1 MAQLGYTP
9 ILLYAST
16 TAGVSPSASNLTNN
30 STGSEIAINIADG
43 KLFYKDVANA
53 IQLIGSKDA
62 AAGIFSNVAITGGN
76 INGTTI
82 GATTKA
88 AGHFTTL
95 ESSGLASLNSL
106 STASATITGGSIDGT
121 AIGGTTRAAGAFTTL
136 TLTNVLTVA
145 NGGTGAATL
154 TGYVYGN
161 GTGAM
166 TASTTIPTTDLSG
179 TIANNQLA
187 YSSLTIGSTSIS
199 LGGTAATL
207 AGLTSVTVTQDP
219 ISALQL
225 ATKQYVDNSVQGILN
240 KYQVDFSTTGDIT
253 LTGLGTQ
260 TGGDWSSALTAGQ
273 EVLVKNQAL
282 SQYNG
287 IYVAASGTWTRAT
300 FMDTWSEVVGAFTF
314 VQGGATLANTGWV
327 AVVPST
333 GTIDVTPMP
342 WSQFSGAGTYTAGAG
357 LTLVGNQFSITNTSV
372 TAGSYGSASSVATF
386 TVNAQGQLTL
396 AGSTPIAIATS
407 QITSGV
413 LGTSYGGTGL
423 SSFTSGG
430 AVYASSTSVLT
441 TGTLPVTAGG
451 TGVTTLS
458 GLAYGNGT
466 GAFSAATAS
475 EVVSVIGSTYVANAT
490 HATNADNI
498 AVAAGSGTTN
508 YLAFFAGS
516 SGNQPIYLN
525 TALTYNAS
533 TNSITAG
540 IQGGQF

>member
-16 TAGVSPSASNLTNN
+16 TVGVSPSASNLTNN
-30 STGSEIAINIADG
+30 STGSEVAINIADG
-43 KLFYKDVANA
+43 KLFYKDLTNA
-53 IQLIGSKDA
+53 IQVIASKNA
-62 AAGIFSNVAITGGN
+62 AAGIFSNVTITGGT
-76 INGTTI
+76 IDGTTI

-88 AGHFTTL
+88 AGGFTTL
-95 ESSGLASLNSL
+95 TTTGLASLQSL

-136 TLTNVLTVA
+136 TLTNALSVA
-145 NGGTGAATL
+145 NGGTGAQTL

-179 TIANNQLA
+179 LIANNQLA
-187 YSSLTIGSTSIS
+187 NSSLTIGSTTIA
-199 LGGTAATL
+199 LGGTTATL
-207 AGLTSVTVTQDP
+207 SGLTSVTVTQDP
-219 ISALQL
+219 VSAMQL
-225 ATKQYVDNSVQGILN
+225 TTKQYVDNAVQGILN
-240 KYQVDFSTTGDIT
+240 KYEVDFSTTGDIT
-253 LTGLGTQ
+253 LSGLGTQ
-260 TGGDWSSALTAGQ
+260 AGGDWTTPLTAGQ
-273 EVLVKNQAL
+273 EVLVKNQVL

-287 IYVAASGTWTRAT
+287 IYVVGSGTWTRAT
-300 FMDTWSEVVGAFTF
+300 FMDTWAEVVGAFTF
-314 VQGGATLANTGWV
+314 VQGGATLSQTGWV
-327 AVVPST
+327 AVVPNT

-342 WSQFSGAGTYTAGAG
+342 WSQFSGAGTYTAGTG
-357 LTLVGNQFSITNTSV
+357 LSLIGTQFNITNTTV

-423 SSFTSGG
+423 SSFTPGG
-430 AVYASSTSVLT
+430 AVYASSSSVLT

-451 TGVTTLS
+451 TGVATIT
-458 GLAYGNGT
+458 GLVYGNGT
-466 GAFSAATAS
+466 AAFSAATAAQ
-475 EVVSVIGSTYVANAT
+475 VVSTIGSNYVANAT
-490 HATNADNI
+490 HATNADNLN
-498 AVAAGSGTTN
+498 VSAGSGATN

-516 SGNQPIYLN
+516 TGNQPVYVN
-525 TALTYNAS
+525 TALTYNAT